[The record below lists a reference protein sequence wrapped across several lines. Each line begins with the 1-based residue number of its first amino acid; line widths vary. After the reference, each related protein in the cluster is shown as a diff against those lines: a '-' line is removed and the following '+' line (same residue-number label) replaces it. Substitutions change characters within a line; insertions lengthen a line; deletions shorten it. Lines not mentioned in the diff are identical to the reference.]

1 MTRSSG
7 RVLPYVLL
15 AAGCGLL
22 ALYAGLGYVM
32 AGMLG
37 DPLRQD
43 LRAAIAWGILALGS
57 GAAAIVFAVVA
68 ARRRR
73 KARSRRE

>member
-15 AAGCGLL
+15 AAGCGLSTF
-22 ALYAGLGYVM
+22 YAGLGYVM
-32 AGMLG
+32 AGMLS
-37 DPLRQD
+37 DPSRRD
-43 LRAAIAWGILALGS
+43 LRAAILWGILALGS
-57 GAAAIVFAVVA
+57 GAATIVFAVVA

-73 KARSRRE
+73 RAQSRRE